1 MAKRVDVRLLPW
13 FLVFLLDQQRQ
24 IALEQLLVAVVTP
37 EFLLHKY
44 TQLPI
49 IYVYNSDRSTSATRV
64 NEARL
69 DATRERLIERHDNTF

>member
-1 MAKRVDVRLLPW
+1 MTEGVYMRLLPR
-13 FLVFLLDQQRQ
+13 LLMFLLDQQRQ
-24 IALEQLLVAVVTP
+24 IALEQLLVAIVTP

-44 TQLPI
+44 TQTLI

-69 DATRERLIERHDNTF
+69 DATGERLIERHDNTF

>member
-1 MAKRVDVRLLPW
+1 MAKRVDVRLLPR
-13 FLVFLLDQQRQ
+13 LLMFLLDQQRQ

-44 TQLPI
+44 TQPLI

-69 DATRERLIERHDNTF
+69 NATGERLIERHDNTF

>member
-1 MAKRVDVRLLPW
+1 MAKRVDVRLLPR
-13 FLVFLLDQQRQ
+13 LLMFLLDQQRQ
-24 IALEQLLVAVVTP
+24 IALEQLLVAVVPP

-44 TQLPI
+44 TQPLI

-69 DATRERLIERHDNTF
+69 NATGERLIERHDNTF